1 MSIDG
6 CNSLANS
13 VNFLHRDPTLQLIL
27 QMALDGAIIMRS
39 DGIIVDWNAQ
49 AEQIFGWT
57 RDEIIGVELGEALV
71 PPLYREQHRRGL
83 QHYLETGEGP
93 VLGKRIEITALRKSG
108 EEFPIEL
115 SITPIERDGEKIFVG
130 FTRDITDR
138 RATERVLAFQAKEAA
153 LLYRVTS
160 LAAETSSRDDILKVC
175 LESVCDL
182 TGWPVGRA
190 HLVTT
195 EGALVAVAS
204 VGPVDTTLGETTDA
218 DSPEGISGL
227 PGSVLA
233 SKKPQW
239 FSVLSDGE
247 LHVAGGFRVRSAFGF
262 PIIIAGGVAAVLEF
276 FSPVGSE
283 PDANLLLTVQTMGDQ
298 VGRVLERRA
307 VEQHQ
312 ALLLAELNHRA
323 KNMLS
328 VVMGMA
334 TQTARH
340 TGSFE
345 AFKSD
350 FFERL
355 TSLARA
361 YALLTDKNWQPS
373 TLESIVS
380 TVVEPHAGGQL
391 EISGT
396 AVMLEPKRA
405 LAMSMVLHELTTN
418 ATKYGAL
425 STPDGTISIS
435 AWVDERAEG
444 PVVSVRWRETGLAGL
459 VAPTRTGFGSE
470 LIDINVRHTLRGNVT
485 TTYQPTGVL
494 YDLEFPAL
502 LATSSPELAATLWV
516 D

>member
-1 MSIDG
+1 
-6 CNSLANS
+6 
-13 VNFLHRDPTLQLIL
+13 
-27 QMALDGAIIMRS
+27 MALDGAIVMRS

-49 AEQIFGWT
+49 AQHIFGWT

-71 PPLYREQHRRGL
+71 PPLYREAHRRGL
-83 QHYLETGEGP
+83 RHYLQTGEGP

-115 SITPIERDGEKIFVG
+115 SISPLERDGETFFVG

-175 LESVCDL
+175 LDSVCEL
-182 TGWPVGRA
+182 TGWPLGRA
-190 HLVTT
+190 FLVTT
-195 EGALVAVAS
+195 EGALVPVAAA
-204 VGPVDTTLGETTDA
+204 GQVDMLSTLG
-218 DSPEGISGL
+218 DSLDNVSGL
-227 PGSVLA
+227 PRSVLA
-233 SKKPQW
+233 AKKPQW
-239 FSVLSDGE
+239 LSDLSGE
-247 LHVAGGFRVRSAFGF
+247 ELDAASGFRVRSAFGF
-262 PIIIAGGVAAVLEF
+262 PIIITGGVAAVLEF
-276 FSPVGSE
+276 FSPVRIE
-283 PDANLLLTVQTMGDQ
+283 PDPNLLLTVQTMGDQ

-312 ALLLAELNHRA
+312 SLLLAELNHRA

-355 TSLARA
+355 NSLARA
-361 YALLTDKNWQPS
+361 YALLTNKNWQPS

-380 TVVEPHAGGQL
+380 AVVEPHAGAQL
-391 EISGT
+391 QVSGA

-405 LAMSMVLHELTTN
+405 LAMSMILHELTTN

-425 STPDGTISIS
+425 SSPNGTISIS
-435 AWVDERAEG
+435 SRVDERADG
-444 PVVSVRWRETGLAGL
+444 PVISLRWRETGLADL
-459 VAPTRTGFGSE
+459 VAPTKTGFGSE
-470 LIDINVRHTLRGNVT
+470 LIDISVRHTLRGNVT
-485 TTYQPTGVL
+485 TTYQPSGVR

-502 LATSSPELAATLWV
+502 LATASPELATTMWV